1 MCQAF
6 IHRSAR
12 YVASALIAF
21 LADSSTRD
29 SLLRVSVVLVVRF
42 DGRIFLMSDF
52 VDAIVETDFMDIA
65 SFSDMVLMLVR
76 GIELILGIAGC

>member
-1 MCQAF
+1 
-6 IHRSAR
+6 
-12 YVASALIAF
+12 
-21 LADSSTRD
+21 
-29 SLLRVSVVLVVRF
+29 
-42 DGRIFLMSDF
+42 MSDF